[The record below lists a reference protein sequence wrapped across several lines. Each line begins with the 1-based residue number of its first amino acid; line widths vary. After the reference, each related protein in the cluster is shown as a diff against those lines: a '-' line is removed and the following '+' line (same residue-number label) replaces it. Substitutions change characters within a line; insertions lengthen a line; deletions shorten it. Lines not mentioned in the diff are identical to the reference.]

1 MFLFSINSPQN
12 QPNYN
17 NDKFNDILIV
27 YLIPTLI
34 FLLSFFILIC
44 FRKNIR
50 VQIIFIVYLIYRLT
64 FVDNNFYLC
73 TYNNNNN
80 NNNSNNK
87 INYKYFKLPNQ
98 CIHSSLLN
106 TSKNILSHPNF
117 CFNVP
122 LGLSTNEE
130 NCNNNRIC
138 YKRRDDEGYN
148 KFPPTFETDCG
159 VELELD
165 ENTSSFYDLQQL
177 REITKP
183 KPTTTTTTTEKS
195 NKFNYIIT
203 KPIVDNLDRDGYF
216 IFMILYLIFMKEII
230 YNDNDNRNPLKKR
243 IPSFIIFALF
253 FSITSILFIA
263 IKQKKDELIKVGTE
277 DDELFLQ
284 SVKSE
289 LNRAN

>member
-17 NDKFNDILIV
+17 NDKFNDN
-27 YLIPTLI
+27 
-34 FLLSFFILIC
+34 LL
-44 FRKNIR
+44 NIR

-73 TYNNNNN
+73 TYNNNS

-148 KFPPTFETDCG
+148 KFSPTFETDCG

-183 KPTTTTTTTEKS
+183 KPTTTTTTTTTTEKS

-230 YNDNDNRNPLKKR
+230 YNDNRNPLKKR
-243 IPSFIIFALF
+243 ILSFIIFALL

>member
-1 MFLFSINSPQN
+1 MFLYSIINPTQQQQN
-12 QPNYN
+12 ESHSF
-17 NDKFNDILIV
+17 NDKFNDYLFI

-34 FLLSFFILIC
+34 FLITFSIMYY

-50 VQIIFIVYLIYRLT
+50 VQIIFIVYLVYRLA

-80 NNNSNNK
+80 NNNNK

-106 TSKNILSHPNF
+106 TSKIISHPNF

-122 LGLSTNEE
+122 LGLSTSLTKEE

-148 KFPPTFETDCG
+148 QFSPTFETDCG
-159 VELELD
+159 IELQLD
-165 ENTSSFYDLQQL
+165 KNYGSFYDLQQL
-177 REITKP
+177 GVK
-183 KPTTTTTTTEKS
+183 KNTTSATAL

-216 IFMILYLIFMKEII
+216 IFMTLYIIFMKEII
-230 YNDNDNRNPLKKR
+230 YVDDNYNGKSLKKR
-243 IPSFIIFALF
+243 IISFIIFTIL
-253 FSITSILFIA
+253 FSIISIVFIA

-284 SVKSE
+284 SIKSHLKKE
-289 LNRAN
+289 N